1 MPRIKASEMHCS
13 QGHEWTPE
21 TLYVNPSNGQRSC
34 RLCQREYSR
43 SARRRQQRTEWY
55 RNGGKEQMQLRRRAR
70 VFGLTPEQWD
80 SMNETQLGRCAIC
93 EGVSKG
99 RPLDVDHDHSTGKVR
114 ELLCRRCN
122 LALGYV
128 ADSIETLEAMI
139 EYLRRHQGQ
148 ESVR

>member
-55 RNGGKEQMQLRRRAR
+55 QNGGKEQMRLKRRAR
-70 VFGLTPEQWD
+70 EFGLTPAQWEL
-80 SMNETQLGRCAIC
+80 MNESQQGLCAIC
-93 EGVSKG
+93 QGTSTG
-99 RPLDVDHDHSTGKVR
+99 RPLDVDHDHSSGAVR
-114 ELLCRRCN
+114 GLLCRKCN
-122 LALGYV
+122 LALGFV
-128 ADSIETLEAMI
+128 GDSIEILESMI
-139 EYLRRHQGQ
+139 QYLRDHQPKEG
-148 ESVR
+148 SR